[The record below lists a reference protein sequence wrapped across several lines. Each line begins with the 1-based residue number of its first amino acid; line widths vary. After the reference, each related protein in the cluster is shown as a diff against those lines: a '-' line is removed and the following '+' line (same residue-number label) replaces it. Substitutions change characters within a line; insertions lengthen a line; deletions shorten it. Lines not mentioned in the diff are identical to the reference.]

1 MATEKNLYT
10 KAHLIVAA
18 IRVLEHT
25 RDIPPSVEKICD
37 LLSYSLEEG
46 GRLCRRL
53 EDLEVIKVVEG
64 AFGTKLYIDNHL
76 LIEDIPRE
84 EKESRLDEELKK
96 FKDSQK
102 QISQKIES
110 IKAEQSQKKQDL
122 FEKLNQQLQ
131 KNLDEK

>member
-1 MATEKNLYT
+1 MTTEKNLYT

-25 RDIPPSVEKICD
+25 RDIPPSVENICD

-76 LIEDIPRE
+76 RIEDIPRE

>member
-25 RDIPPSVEKICD
+25 RDIPPSVENICD